1 MKKVVAIVLA
11 LAMVLS
17 FASFFASAHDVAKG
31 QLFFGPKDIVYANPG
46 EEAIVEIE
54 FKADPNEEDIA
65 DLDLDGTL
73 SVPFTILNLDLNYS
87 SIGGMELSKAAKEIG
102 ATLVIDEEMTN
113 FDEGFETAIVTFPAK
128 YIANGESIVL
138 VDVKINV
145 FEVWED
151 VIENYIATIPINYE
165 VYVGENAWTSTGDLA
180 KIISADGTETPVF
193 GFVSDAMIIEAK
205 PYEPNFFEKIWEWIK
220 KTIRSLIDLDNIIDN
235 LLYTKVFQPADWY
248 DDYMLRKNAAK

>member
-31 QLFFGPKDIVYANPG
+31 QLFFGPKDIIYADAG
-46 EEAIVEIE
+46 TEATIELE

-65 DLDLDGTL
+65 DLDLDGML
-73 SVPFTILNLDLNYS
+73 RLPFDIYADDVNYGLLKS
-87 SIGGMELSKAAKEIG
+87 FELSEEAKKIG
-102 ATLVIDEEMTN
+102 ATLEMGD
-113 FDEGFETAIVTFPAK
+113 FLEDGSYGCAFVTFPAK

-138 VDVKINV
+138 VNVKVDVSAD
-145 FEVWED
+145 WAD
-151 VIENYIATIPINYE
+151 VIDNYKAEFPVTFTM
-165 VYVGENAWTSTGDLA
+165 YVAEFAGPGETA
-180 KIISADGTETPVF
+180 KITSADGTQTDVF
-193 GFVSDAMIIEAK
+193 GFVTDAAIIEAK

-235 LLYTKVFQPADWY
+235 LLYTRVFQPADWY